1 MTMPGKLSILV
12 TLALALW
19 NSLHRGS
26 TCLLR
31 KQHLSR
37 RDGRRSITNLYRQIA
52 AKYGEA
58 TAADAVSRSS
68 FHMGQEDGS
77 PFANTSRRG
86 SSYGHG
92 QGEYEQPALRPRN
105 DSFGATGSP
114 LAQQSSRA
122 PSTHST
128 GYNSQAGSGPGA
140 LYDPASRRDS
150 YTDVAQ
156 AVASANV
163 NASRPRVQ
171 SNLNPQANR
180 DTTMSAYSSY
190 SEAERYRD
198 AAADGQ
204 GYGRAL

>member
-1 MTMPGKLSILV
+1 METHDYTENSMHRDMKLE
-12 TLALALW
+12 
-19 NSLHRGS
+19 
-26 TCLLR
+26 
-31 KQHLSR
+31 Q
-37 RDGRRSITNLYRQIA
+37 SITNLYRQIA

-86 SSYGHG
+86 SSYGQG

-128 GYNSQAGSGPGA
+128 GYNSQAGSGSGA

-156 AVASANV
+156 AAASA

-180 DTTMSAYSSY
+180 DTTMSAYSNY